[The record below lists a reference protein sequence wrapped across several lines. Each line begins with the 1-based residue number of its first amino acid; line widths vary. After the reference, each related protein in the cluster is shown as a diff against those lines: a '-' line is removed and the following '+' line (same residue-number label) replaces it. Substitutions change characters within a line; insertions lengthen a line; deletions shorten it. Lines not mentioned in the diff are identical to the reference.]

1 MSRRLARELAMQA
14 LYQLDFQTELEP
26 LAALEAAAFELE
38 VTPDAVDYA
47 KRLVEGI
54 CAHSEQIDQHLS
66 STSSQ
71 WKLERMAAV
80 DRNISRI
87 AVYEL
92 LFGEEEMTPGI
103 VINEAVEI
111 AKKYGDKDSAR
122 FINGVLG
129 SLAKTK
135 ESS

>member
-1 MSRRLARELAMQA
+1 MQA

-26 LAALEAAAFELE
+26 LAALEAAAFEQE
-38 VTPDAVDYA
+38 VTPGAVDYA
-47 KRLVEGI
+47 KQLVEGI
-54 CAHSEQIDQHLS
+54 CAHREQIDQHLS
-66 STSSQ
+66 NTASQ
-71 WKLERMAAV
+71 WKLDRMAAV

>member
-26 LAALEAAAFELE
+26 LAALEAAAFEQE
-38 VTPDAVDYA
+38 VTPGAVDYA
-47 KRLVEGI
+47 KQLVEGI
-54 CAHSEQIDQHLS
+54 CAHREQIDQHLS
-66 STSSQ
+66 STASQ
-71 WKLERMAAV
+71 WKLDRMAAV

>member
-26 LAALEAAAFELE
+26 LAALEAAAFEQA
-38 VTPDAVDYA
+38 VSPDAVEYA
-47 KRLVEGI
+47 RKLVEGI
-54 CAHSEQIDQHLS
+54 CTHREQIDQHLS
-66 STSSQ
+66 STASQ
-71 WKLERMAAV
+71 WKLDRMAAV

-92 LFGEEEMTPGI
+92 LLGEEEMTPGI

>member
-38 VTPDAVDYA
+38 VTPGAVDYA

-54 CAHSEQIDQHLS
+54 CAHREQIDQHLS

-87 AVYEL
+87 AIYEL

-111 AKKYGDKDSAR
+111 AKKYGEKDSAR

>member
-111 AKKYGDKDSAR
+111 AKKFGGKNSGK
-122 FINGVLG
+122 FVNGILG
-129 SLAKTK
+129 KVSRGKN
-135 ESS
+135 E

>member
-1 MSRRLARELAMQA
+1 
-14 LYQLDFQTELEP
+14 
-26 LAALEAAAFELE
+26 
-38 VTPDAVDYA
+38 
-47 KRLVEGI
+47 
-54 CAHSEQIDQHLS
+54 
-66 STSSQ
+66 
-71 WKLERMAAV
+71 MAAV